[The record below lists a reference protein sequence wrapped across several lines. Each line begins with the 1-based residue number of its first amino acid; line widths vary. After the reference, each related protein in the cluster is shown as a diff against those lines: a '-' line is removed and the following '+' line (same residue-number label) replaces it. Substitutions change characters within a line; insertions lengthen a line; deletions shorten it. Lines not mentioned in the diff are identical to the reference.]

1 MSGNGVVS
9 VWVLLGGN
17 QTLLAN
23 LSHHASQ
30 VQIDA
35 AFGKGEPVE
44 FYLRAPFP
52 ATVYLSG
59 YYIID
64 DDETLSEHS
73 FGEKKSRNCT
83 NIMLI
88 SFGSDF

>member
-17 QTLLAN
+17 KTLLAN

-44 FYLRAPFP
+44 FYLQAPFA

-59 YYIID
+59 YYII

-73 FGEKKSRNCT
+73 FGEKKSLNYK

-88 SFGSDF
+88 SFGPDF